1 MKFRMRALSLVFLA
15 APVMLAGCATY
26 DFSKPPPAQSQP
38 ISVSFSNEGP
48 NGWTDLPIGTY
59 RVPNSTVII
68 AGQLKNPG
76 IGMMFGLVGVLAEN
90 SVGASEGKH
99 AVSDVQAALQV
110 DLTQQAGALTQQAMT
125 SGRYGQAF
133 SAAADANG
141 PTLVVSPY
149 TVITFVNDTEVRPY
163 VILKATLKPSASGG
177 NLWTTR
183 YIASSGKPV
192 QLAGE
197 NSLTANSGQLLKDAQ
212 ALDLQR
218 AVNAMLDDVA
228 TRRGRDQNTQMYVET
243 SVPYVRQRFGLTG
256 VQLSDDGGALVFL
269 PHVAD
274 ANVFA
279 GVEILDESVTLHRPA
294 TADDKVKALDD
305 K

>member
-1 MKFRMRALSLVFLA
+1 MKFRARALSLVILA
-15 APVMLAGCATY
+15 APVALAGCATY

-59 RVPNSTVII
+59 RVPNSTVIV
-68 AGQLKNPG
+68 AGQLKHPG

-99 AVSDVQAALQV
+99 AVSDVQTALQV
-110 DLTQQAGALTQQAMT
+110 DLTPQADALTQQAMA
-125 SGRYGQAF
+125 RYGQAF
-133 SAAADANG
+133 SATANANG

-149 TVITFVNDTEVRPY
+149 TVITFVNDTEVLPY
-163 VILKATLKPSASGG
+163 VILKATLKPSASGSS
-177 NLWTTR
+177 LWTTR

-192 QLAGE
+192 PLAGE
-197 NSLTANSGQLLKDAQ
+197 NSLTANSGRLLRDAQ
-212 ALDLQR
+212 ALDLRR

-228 TRRGRDQNTQMYVET
+228 TRRGRDQTAQMYVET

-256 VQLSDDGGALVFL
+256 VELSDDGGALVFL

-279 GVEILDESVTLHRPA
+279 GVEILDDSVTLHRPA
-294 TADDKVKALDD
+294 TADDKIKLLDD